1 VDNPAPRQ
9 DTRSQA
15 AVGKQVWEPDGQA
28 ASERGVHTGP
38 SARAWLHVRAGC
50 SSGSRGRWK
59 GRPTCEVAAGRWH
72 SHERLPHLRCATCD
86 AGCVFSI
93 VHERRF
99 GSGLRQACP
108 YTW

>member
-15 AVGKQVWEPDGQA
+15 AVGKQVWDPDGQA
-28 ASERGVHTGP
+28 ASERGVHTGA

-59 GRPTCEVAAGRWH
+59 GRAHMWSGRWKMPQ
-72 SHERLPHLRCATCD
+72 SRASSTSAMCHLRC
-86 AGCVFSI
+86 
-93 VHERRF
+93 RMRF
-99 GSGLRQACP
+99 QHRARAPVRQRITPGLP
-108 YTW
+108 LYL